1 MLRVIADDEEIRL
14 RCCHHHCVPR
24 VTVQRQAMKLAAVKG
39 AVDRHEAVAS
49 RHQLTV
55 DGSRQPRSSSDI
67 ADELMG
73 LPVGRTHSPD
83 TVGLPVGDE
92 QTACLPAC

>member
-1 MLRVIADDEEIRL
+1 
-14 RCCHHHCVPR
+14 
-24 VTVQRQAMKLAAVKG
+24 MKLAAVKG

-92 QTACLPAC
+92 QTCYGMLPRPTDPTIKQEYGPYNDGRNDMS